1 MNVHPAVISGAFAF
15 FLFLIGLGM
24 ANLTYRLKQLEEGKV
39 SNDTLELKIELI
51 ETKLAAIEHTM
62 EVEQQ
67 VNVDAHN
74 RLIKDAETTHSI
86 LADIKNRLS
95 NIQYETEILKV
106 GA

>member
-15 FLFLIGLGM
+15 FMLLIGLGM

-39 SNDTLELKIELI
+39 SNDTLVLNIKLI

-67 VNVDAHN
+67 INVDAHE
-74 RLIKDAETTHSI
+74 RLIKDAEKTHSI
-86 LADIKNRLS
+86 LADIKDRLS
-95 NIQYETEILKV
+95 NIQHETEMLKE
-106 GA
+106 